1 VTVAQSHLPLGLE
14 EGLEF
19 NGGEGRGSS
28 EAAGSV
34 RKKGMIEEGG
44 GVRMRSLDRSRG
56 VPK

>member
-1 VTVAQSHLPLGLE
+1 LE

-44 GVRMRSLDRSRG
+44 V
-56 VPK
+56 